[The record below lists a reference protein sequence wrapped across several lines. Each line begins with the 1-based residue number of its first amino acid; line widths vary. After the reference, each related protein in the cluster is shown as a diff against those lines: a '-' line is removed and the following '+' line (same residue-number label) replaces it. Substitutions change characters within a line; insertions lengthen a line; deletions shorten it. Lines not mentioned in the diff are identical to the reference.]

1 MSLFGGRET
10 LEERRNVDGGTT
22 LSDEVGMGIR
32 SSVVSSLSVGWMF
45 GSTERGLIWS
55 I

>member
-1 MSLFGGRET
+1 MSLFGGQET
-10 LEERRNVDGGTT
+10 LEKRCNVDGGTA
-22 LSDEVGMGIR
+22 LSDEVRMGIR

-45 GSTERGLIWS
+45 GSTERGWIWS